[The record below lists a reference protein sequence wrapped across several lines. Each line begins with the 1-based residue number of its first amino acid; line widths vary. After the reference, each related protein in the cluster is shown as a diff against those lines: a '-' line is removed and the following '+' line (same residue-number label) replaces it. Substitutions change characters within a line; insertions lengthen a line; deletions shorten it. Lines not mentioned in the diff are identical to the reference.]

1 MIHRE
6 ASNKTLI
13 ASALVLA
20 AAGTVSAVQAVEI
33 EEVLITAQKRTE
45 SLQDVP
51 ISVSALSSG
60 DLEGLQLRTSSEIAA
75 QVPNMQISTP
85 LGDGFPVVS
94 LRGISMSDFSLN
106 QSSPVAIYVD
116 EVYKGNPALQGVQLY
131 DLERVEVLRGP
142 QGTLYG
148 KNTTGGAVNF
158 ITQRAGFE
166 QEAYITAGVGTYSRK
181 ELQGAFQTVLIDDAL
196 AMRVAGTWVESD
208 GWKENKIPGIDDAN
222 AIDEWGG
229 RISFAY
235 TPRDELEF
243 LLRVSSSD
251 SSPVNYG
258 ITAEPGPS
266 GVGNFMYELFGIAGE
281 LAGGTNGGNATSYT
295 RAHLDDFDIESNRDA
310 KREIETSAVALTV
323 NWDLSAGLTLTSITS
338 WDEGSFFSPEDT
350 DGSPLQ
356 TVEADYGSDADQI
369 SQDLR
374 LTSSF
379 DGDFNFIAGLYY
391 ANETIDAQT
400 TLKFFNDLDMNQDG
414 SLDAND
420 CLDPLLYAF
429 GLGGVATT
437 PAADAVNEVLPA
449 IDPSITGLG
458 DFATFGCQARNSF
471 EQERSSLAGYFDGNL
486 ALNDAITLQFGLR
499 YTTDKTELNDMESRL
514 LDNGGSDL
522 TDAVGFLISP
532 TSDNFTDR
540 EWTGKIGLDYTT
552 EHGTLFYTSLSKGY
566 RSGAFNGQAFFD
578 PGEVTQV
585 DPETVNAFE
594 AGFKSEMLDNSLQLN
609 GAAFYYDYSNQQ
621 FLNVDPA
628 TLAQTLVN
636 IDSSTITGF
645 ELELTARPL
654 QQLMLRAGLGWLD
667 TEVDK
672 GTLGGVD
679 VEGNE
684 LLAAPNWN
692 ANLSVDYDIDIGPYG
707 ALTLHADSSFVDEQY
722 FDVFNTESIK
732 GDDYWVHNARIAYE
746 STDSRYTVALWV
758 KNIADKVYTTQAYDL
773 QAVFGL
779 NYTHIGAPR
788 TAGVAMT
795 LRF

>member
-266 GVGNFMYELFGIAGE
+266 GVGNFMYELFDIAGE
-281 LAGGTNGGNATSYT
+281 LA
-295 RAHLDDFDIESNRDA
+295 
-310 KREIETSAVALTV
+310 
-323 NWDLSAGLTLTSITS
+323 
-338 WDEGSFFSPEDT
+338 
-350 DGSPLQ
+350 
-356 TVEADYGSDADQI
+356 
-369 SQDLR
+369 
-374 LTSSF
+374 
-379 DGDFNFIAGLYY
+379 
-391 ANETIDAQT
+391 
-400 TLKFFNDLDMNQDG
+400 
-414 SLDAND
+414 
-420 CLDPLLYAF
+420 
-429 GLGGVATT
+429 
-437 PAADAVNEVLPA
+437 
-449 IDPSITGLG
+449 
-458 DFATFGCQARNSF
+458 
-471 EQERSSLAGYFDGNL
+471 
-486 ALNDAITLQFGLR
+486 
-499 YTTDKTELNDMESRL
+499 
-514 LDNGGSDL
+514 
-522 TDAVGFLISP
+522 
-532 TSDNFTDR
+532 
-540 EWTGKIGLDYTT
+540 
-552 EHGTLFYTSLSKGY
+552 
-566 RSGAFNGQAFFD
+566 
-578 PGEVTQV
+578 
-585 DPETVNAFE
+585 
-594 AGFKSEMLDNSLQLN
+594 
-609 GAAFYYDYSNQQ
+609 
-621 FLNVDPA
+621 
-628 TLAQTLVN
+628 
-636 IDSSTITGF
+636 
-645 ELELTARPL
+645 
-654 QQLMLRAGLGWLD
+654 
-667 TEVDK
+667 
-672 GTLGGVD
+672 
-679 VEGNE
+679 
-684 LLAAPNWN
+684 
-692 ANLSVDYDIDIGPYG
+692 
-707 ALTLHADSSFVDEQY
+707 
-722 FDVFNTESIK
+722 
-732 GDDYWVHNARIAYE
+732 
-746 STDSRYTVALWV
+746 
-758 KNIADKVYTTQAYDL
+758 
-773 QAVFGL
+773 
-779 NYTHIGAPR
+779 
-788 TAGVAMT
+788 
-795 LRF
+795 